1 MKKFKSLLDELQE
14 NIPNRSKDEF
24 IQSQANQVI
33 SSARNL
39 LSLIKDN
46 YSDEETDDLLRGLI
60 LSIKDGDSLKFDR
73 RIKKIKRRRKGNV

>member
-33 SSARNL
+33 SSASNL
-39 LSLIKDN
+39 ISLIKDN
-46 YSDEETDDLLRGLI
+46 YSDEEADDLLRGLI
-60 LSIKDGDSLKFDR
+60 LSIKDRDSLKFDR